1 MPGVYV
7 YAIIPTQHELVFE
20 AGGGDNDHD
29 EVYTILKH
37 DLAAVVSSSPLQDY
51 RGLGRNEAVRY
62 LVAHQRVVEVVMADF
77 PLLPVK
83 FGTVLPDEAWV
94 RRLLEQGQTLFRNAL
109 DSLEGRVQMEVVVLW
124 DLQKILQEIA
134 QEEPIARLSAQLA
147 NRPAEDTRDERITI
161 GQRVQ
166 DSLERRRVALQSHML
181 SSLREITSDLVINP
195 PMDDS
200 MVANTALLVDKA
212 GREALDQRL
221 ELLDK
226 EFDGQLRLRCVGPL
240 PPYSFATVE
249 VQVPSFQE
257 ILKARLQLGL
267 GEAASTVE
275 IRQAYRELAS
285 QLHPDHNS
293 EDPQAEAR
301 MAALTRAYKLL
312 TNYTENQATKA
323 EGAIPIICRFDRET
337 IEQTLL
343 VTIRRQTMPAPVIL

>member
-1 MPGVYV
+1 
-7 YAIIPTQHELVFE
+7 
-20 AGGGDNDHD
+20 
-29 EVYTILKH
+29 
-37 DLAAVVSSSPLQDY
+37 
-51 RGLGRNEAVRY
+51 
-62 LVAHQRVVEVVMADF
+62 
-77 PLLPVK
+77 
-83 FGTVLPDEAWV
+83 
-94 RRLLEQGQTLFRNAL
+94 
-109 DSLEGRVQMEVVVLW
+109 
-124 DLQKILQEIA
+124 
-134 QEEPIARLSAQLA
+134 
-147 NRPAEDTRDERITI
+147 
-161 GQRVQ
+161 
-166 DSLERRRVALQSHML
+166 LQSHML

-226 EFDGQLRLRCVGPL
+226 EFDGQLHLRCVGPL

-249 VQVPSFQE
+249 VQVPSSQE

-267 GEAASTVE
+267 GEAATTVE

-301 MAALTRAYKLL
+301 MSALIRAYKLL
-312 TNYTENQATKA
+312 INYTENQATKA